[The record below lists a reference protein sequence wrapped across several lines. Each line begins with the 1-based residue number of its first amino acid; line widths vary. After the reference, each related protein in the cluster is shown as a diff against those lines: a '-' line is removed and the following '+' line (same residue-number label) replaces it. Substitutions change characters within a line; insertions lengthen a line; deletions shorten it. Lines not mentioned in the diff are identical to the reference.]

1 MNKSLLLI
9 IISYTYLLIY
19 YRVLGYSLLGY
30 SELGVPMIYD
40 ALQPTVSCHNP

>member
-9 IISYTYLLIY
+9 IISYTYPGTY

-30 SELGVPMIYD
+30 SELGVPMMPYSE
-40 ALQPTVSCHNP
+40 LP